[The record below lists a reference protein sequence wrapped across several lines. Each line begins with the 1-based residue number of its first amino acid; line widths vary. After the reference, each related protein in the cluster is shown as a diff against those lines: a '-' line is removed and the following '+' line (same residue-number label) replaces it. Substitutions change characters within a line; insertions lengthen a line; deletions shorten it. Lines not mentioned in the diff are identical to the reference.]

1 MQEASLTG
9 LIRILLI
16 FFVVYYAIKFLMR
29 IFAPH
34 IVNYLS
40 KKVENN
46 LKEQFKNQQQAKQ
59 NDVPPK
65 EKKKDNLGEYIDYE
79 EVE

>member
-1 MQEASLTG
+1 MQEASFTG
-9 LIRILLI
+9 LIRILFI
-16 FFVVYYAIKFLMR
+16 FFIVYYAIKLLMR

-46 LKEQFKNQQQAKQ
+46 LKEQFKSQQQAEQ
-59 NDVPPK
+59 NDVAPK

>member
-1 MQEASLTG
+1 MQEASFTG
-9 LIRILLI
+9 LIRILFI
-16 FFVVYYAIKFLMR
+16 FFIVYYAIKLLMR

-40 KKVENN
+40 KKVETN
-46 LKEQFKNQQQAKQ
+46 LKEQFKSQQQAEQ
-59 NDVPPK
+59 NDVAPK